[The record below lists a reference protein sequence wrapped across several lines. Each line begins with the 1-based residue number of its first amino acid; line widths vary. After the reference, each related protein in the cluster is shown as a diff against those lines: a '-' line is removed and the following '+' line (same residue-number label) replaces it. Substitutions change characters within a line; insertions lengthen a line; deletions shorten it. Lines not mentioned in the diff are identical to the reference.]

1 MSVVGR
7 VGGLGRVGRVGRV
20 GRMGIM
26 GIVGVVGIVGI
37 VGIVGVVTT
46 TVGSGFSQTVTGIQR
61 AAWLQGCWVMTNA
74 TRSVEEAW
82 TAPKAGAMIGVSRT
96 IQNDKMTAYEFIV
109 LREEGERLAYVA
121 HPSGQPPATFLSTTV
136 SGSELIF
143 ENPTHDFPQQIGY
156 RLDGDALTA
165 WIRGTQKGR
174 DRRVEFPYRR
184 SRCVSQ

>member
-1 MSVVGR
+1 MNVRHIGFVGR
-7 VGGLGRVGRVGRV
+7 VSR
-20 GRMGIM
+20 
-26 GIVGVVGIVGI
+26 VGIVGI
-37 VGIVGVVTT
+37 VCASL
-46 TVGSGFSQTVTGIQR
+46 GSGLAAVASAKAASQTVTGIQR
-61 AAWLQGCWVMTNA
+61 AAWLQGCWEMKTA

-82 TAPKAGAMIGVSRT
+82 TVPKAGAMIGVSRT
-96 IQNDKMTAYEFIV
+96 IQNGKMTAYEFIV

-121 HPSGQPPATFLSTTV
+121 HPSGQPPATFLSTSV

-143 ENPTHDFPQQIGY
+143 ENPAHDFPQQVGY

-184 SRCVSQ
+184 SRCASQ